1 MAVRVGRHLIGEN
14 PYEQLILEKKRFE
27 QRRKYRIRKVK
38 KNDDIA
44 NYTLE

>member
-27 QRRKYRIRKVK
+27 QRRKYRVRKVK
-38 KNDDIA
+38 NNNDVTPYPI
-44 NYTLE
+44 E